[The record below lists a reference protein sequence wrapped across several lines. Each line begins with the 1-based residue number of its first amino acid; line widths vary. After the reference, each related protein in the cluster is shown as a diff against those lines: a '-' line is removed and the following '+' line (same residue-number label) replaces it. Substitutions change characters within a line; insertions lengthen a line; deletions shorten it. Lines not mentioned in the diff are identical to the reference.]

1 MSRALQRFSLTPV
14 FVRVFE
20 YAIPDPYVFAA
31 GLTLV
36 TAILAFVFAPH
47 RTSADVLGAWY
58 KGIFDIL
65 QFALQMILILVTGY
79 ALASSKP
86 VARALE
92 WLASRPRTT
101 KGAVTLTITVSAC
114 ACWLNWGFGLV
125 VAALLAREIARRME
139 IDFGWLVAGAYSGF
153 LIWASGL
160 SSSIALAQATPGSK
174 LNIVQ
179 SITGHVLP
187 IGSTIFTRF
196 NLIPCA
202 VLLVVLPLLF
212 RALEPRDR
220 VLAQFDKGPESAA
233 DVSDSSV
240 MLTLRQAQGSKHDH
254 AKTLGDALNNAWLL
268 NVIIGGAGL
277 GYLCWSWIATG
288 ASLDINSVIFVFFC
302 LGLLLHW
309 TPIAYVGAIND
320 AARVTGPLIV
330 QYPLYGG
337 IMGIMT
343 STGLAGVIAQW
354 FDAFATGAT
363 LPFWS
368 YLSSVVISFFVPSGG
383 GHWAVQGPFA
393 VPAAVKL
400 HASLPATAMGVAI
413 GEEVANMVQPFW
425 ALPVL
430 AIAGV
435 GLRRTM
441 AFTVMSFFVAFVV
454 FALSLLFLI

>member
-1 MSRALQRFSLTPV
+1 MSRALQRFNITSV
-14 FVRVFE
+14 FVRLFE
-20 YAIPDPYVFAA
+20 YAVPDPYVFAA
-31 GLTLV
+31 GLTVV
-36 TAILAFVFAPH
+36 TAILAFIFAPH
-47 RTSADVLGAWY
+47 RTPADVLGAWY

-92 WLASRPRTT
+92 WLASRPRTA
-101 KGAVTLTITVSAC
+101 KGAVTLTILVSAC

-125 VAALLAREIARRME
+125 VAALLAREIAKRME

-179 SITGHVLP
+179 SLTGHVLP
-187 IGSTIFTRF
+187 MRSTVFTAF
-196 NLIPCA
+196 NLVPCA
-202 VLLVVLPLLF
+202 VLLVLLPLLF
-212 RALEPRDR
+212 RTLEPKDR
-220 VLAQFDKGPESAA
+220 ILAQFPDDARAPRHGELPPRHGELVEAPSSAA
-233 DVSDSSV
+233 
-240 MLTLRQAQGSKHDH
+240 RP
-254 AKTLGDALNNAWLL
+254 TLGEALNNAWIL

-277 GYLCWSWIATG
+277 GYIVWGWLAGG
-288 ASLDINSVIFVFFC
+288 ASLDIDSVIFIFFC

-309 TPIAYVGAIND
+309 TPAAYVGAID
-320 AARVTGPLIV
+320 GAARVTGPLIV

-343 STGLAGVIAQW
+343 ATGLAAVIAQW

-368 YLSSVVISFFVPSGG
+368 YLSSIIISLFVPSGG

-413 GEEVANMVQPFW
+413 GEEVANMIQPFW

-454 FALSLLFLI
+454 FGLSLLFLV